1 MSPKSNKP
9 SPSAKPSPAKP
20 SPAKKPVDHTVAVN
34 TAAISSATK
43 TKTPSKRKSNANIPL
58 YAGVVAI
65 IALIIGLVYVRTN
78 DRGLPSETQKIP
90 DSGPSL
96 HMGSVDEPLPAPY
109 NSNPPTSG
117 WHVGNQT
124 APWGIQKT
132 QLDDKITVHNLE
144 HGGIIVHYKASL
156 DANSVAELELLAR
169 DLQRSNP
176 CLILMPRADDQMPA
190 PVVATAW
197 NHMLELQSVDSE
209 KITGF
214 FSALVGRGPE
224 AVCRPL

>member
-9 SPSAKPSPAKP
+9 TPNTKQTKPA
-20 SPAKKPVDHTVAVN
+20 PAKKPVDHTVAMDTATIKRTT
-34 TAAISSATK
+34 TAATR
-43 TKTPSKRKSNANIPL
+43 RKSKNVNLPL
-58 YAGVVAI
+58 YAGIIDI
-65 IALIIGLVYVRTN
+65 IALVIGLIYIRTA
-78 DRGLPSETQKIP
+78 DRGLPSETKQIP

-96 HMGSVDEPLPAPY
+96 HIGSVDDPLPAPF

-156 DANSVAELELLAR
+156 DINSVAELEVLAR
-169 DLQRSNP
+169 DLQRTNP
-176 CLILMPRADDQMPA
+176 CLILMPRPDDQMPA

-197 NHMLELQSVDSE
+197 NHMLELQNVDSE

-214 FSALVGRGPE
+214 FTALVGRGPE
-224 AVCRPL
+224 AVCRPM

>member
-9 SPSAKPSPAKP
+9 TPNTKQTKPA
-20 SPAKKPVDHTVAVN
+20 PAKKPVDHTVAMDTATIKRTT
-34 TAAISSATK
+34 TAATR
-43 TKTPSKRKSNANIPL
+43 RKSKNVNLPL
-58 YAGVVAI
+58 YAGIIAI
-65 IALIIGLVYVRTN
+65 IALVIGLIYIRTA

-96 HMGSVDEPLPAPY
+96 HLGSVDDPLPAPF

-156 DANSVAELELLAR
+156 DINSVAELEVLAR
-169 DLQRSNP
+169 DLQRTNP
-176 CLILMPRADDQMPA
+176 CLILMPRPDDQMPA

-197 NHMLELQSVDSE
+197 NHMLELQNVDSE

-214 FSALVGRGPE
+214 FTALVGRGPE
-224 AVCRPL
+224 AVCRPM

>member
-9 SPSAKPSPAKP
+9 TQNTKPAPS
-20 SPAKKPVDHTVAVN
+20 KKPVDHTVAMD
-34 TAAISSATK
+34 TATISRTTK
-43 TKTPSKRKSNANIPL
+43 PKPPAKRKSNVNIPL
-58 YAGVVAI
+58 YAGIVAI
-65 IALIIGLVYVRTN
+65 IALVVGLVYVRTD

-144 HGGIIVHYKASL
+144 HGGVIVHYKESL
-156 DANSVAELELLAR
+156 DVNSVAELEVLAR
-169 DLQRSNP
+169 DLQRNNP
-176 CLILMPRADDQMPA
+176 CLILMPRPDDQMPA
-190 PVVATAW
+190 PVVVTAW
-197 NHMLELQSVDSE
+197 NHMLELQNVDSE

-214 FSALVGRGPE
+214 FTALVGRGPE
-224 AVCRPL
+224 AVCRPM

>member
-9 SPSAKPSPAKP
+9 TQNTKPA
-20 SPAKKPVDHTVAVN
+20 PAKKPADHTVAMD
-34 TAAISSATK
+34 TATISRSTK
-43 TKTPSKRKSNANIPL
+43 PKTPAKRKSNGNIPL
-58 YAGVVAI
+58 YAGIVAV
-65 IALIIGLVYVRTN
+65 IALVIGLVYVRTA
-78 DRGLPSETQKIP
+78 DRGLPSETKKIP

-96 HMGSVDEPLPAPY
+96 HMGSVDDPLPAPF

-156 DANSVAELELLAR
+156 DVNAVAELEVLAR

-176 CLILMPRADDQMPA
+176 CLILMPRPDDQMPA

-197 NHMLELQSVDSE
+197 NHMLELQSVDSD

-214 FSALVGRGPE
+214 FTALVGRGPE
-224 AVCRPL
+224 AVCRPM

>member
-1 MSPKSNKP
+1 MSPKNNKP
-9 SPSAKPSPAKP
+9 TPNTKQTKPA
-20 SPAKKPVDHTVAVN
+20 PAKKPVDHTVAMDTATIKRTT
-34 TAAISSATK
+34 TAAT
-43 TKTPSKRKSNANIPL
+43 KRKSKNANLPL
-58 YAGVVAI
+58 YAGI
-65 IALIIGLVYVRTN
+65 IAVIALVIGLVYVRTA
-78 DRGLPSETQKIP
+78 DRGLPSETKKIP

-96 HMGSVDEPLPAPY
+96 HIGSVDDPLPAPF

-144 HGGIIVHYKASL
+144 HGGVIVHYKASL
-156 DANSVAELELLAR
+156 DVNSVAELEVLAR
-169 DLQRSNP
+169 DLQRTNP
-176 CLILMPRADDQMPA
+176 CLILMPRPDDQMPA

-197 NHMLELQSVDSE
+197 NHMLELQSVDSD

-214 FSALVGRGPE
+214 FNALVGRGPE
-224 AVCRPL
+224 AVCRPM

>member
-9 SPSAKPSPAKP
+9 TQNTKPT
-20 SPAKKPVDHTVAVN
+20 PAKKPVDHTVAMD
-34 TAAISSATK
+34 TATINRATK
-43 TKTPSKRKSNANIPL
+43 TKTPAKRKSNVNLPL

-65 IALIIGLVYVRTN
+65 IALVIGLIYVRTA
-78 DRGLPSETQKIP
+78 DRGLPSETKKIP

-96 HMGSVDEPLPAPY
+96 HLGSVDEPLPAPF

-132 QLDDKITVHNLE
+132 PLDDKITVHNLE
-144 HGGIIVHYKASL
+144 HGGIIVHYKESL
-156 DANSVAELELLAR
+156 DVNSVAELEVLAR

-197 NHMLELQSVDSE
+197 NHMLELQSVDSD

-214 FSALVGRGPE
+214 FTALVGRGPE
-224 AVCRPL
+224 AVCRPM

>member
-9 SPSAKPSPAKP
+9 QQNTKPAPTN
-20 SPAKKPVDHTVAVN
+20 KPVDHTVAVD
-34 TAAISSATK
+34 TATINRATK
-43 TKTPSKRKSNANIPL
+43 TKTPAKRKSTVNVPL

-65 IALIIGLVYVRTN
+65 IALIIGLVYVRTA
-78 DRGLPSETQKIP
+78 DRGLPSETKKIA

-96 HMGSVDEPLPAPY
+96 HMGSVNDPLPAPF

-132 QLDDKITVHNLE
+132 ALDDKITVHNLE
-144 HGGIIVHYKASL
+144 HGGIIVHYKESL
-156 DANSVAELELLAR
+156 DVNSVAELEVLAR

-176 CLILMPRADDQMPA
+176 CLILMPRPDDQMPA

-197 NHMLELQSVDSE
+197 NHMLELQSVDTD
-209 KITGF
+209 KITSF
-214 FSALVGRGPE
+214 FTALVGRGPE
-224 AVCRPL
+224 AVCRPM

>member
-1 MSPKSNKP
+1 MSPKSNKRP
-9 SPSAKPSPAKP
+9 STGNTPLQNRKPI
-20 SPAKKPVDHTVAVN
+20 DHTVAMSTSTMSRPN
-34 TAAISSATK
+34 KPKPGAS
-43 TKTPSKRKSNANIPL
+43 RRSNKNMPL
-58 YAGVVAI
+58 YAGIVAI
-65 IALIIGLVYVRTN
+65 IALIAGLIYTRTA
-78 DRGLPSETQKIP
+78 DRGLPSETQQIP

-96 HMGSVDEPLPAPY
+96 HMGSVDEPLPAPF

-132 QLDDKITVHNLE
+132 PLDDKITVHNLE

-156 DANSVAELELLAR
+156 DANSVATLETLAR
-169 DLQRSNP
+169 DLQRTNP
-176 CLILMPRADDQMPA
+176 CLILIPRADDQMPA

-214 FSALVGRGPE
+214 FNALVGRGPE
-224 AVCRPL
+224 AVCNPL

>member
-9 SPSAKPSPAKP
+9 TPNTKPA
-20 SPAKKPVDHTVAVN
+20 PAKKPVDHTVAMDTATIKRTT
-34 TAAISSATK
+34 TAATR
-43 TKTPSKRKSNANIPL
+43 RKSKNVNLPL
-58 YAGVVAI
+58 YAGIIAI
-65 IALIIGLVYVRTN
+65 IALVIGLIYIRTA
-78 DRGLPSETQKIP
+78 DRGLPSETKKIP

-96 HMGSVDEPLPAPY
+96 HLGSVDDPLPAPF

-156 DANSVAELELLAR
+156 DVNSVAELEVLAR

-176 CLILMPRADDQMPA
+176 CLILMPRPDDQMPA

-197 NHMLELQSVDSE
+197 NHMLELQNVDSE

-214 FSALVGRGPE
+214 FTALVGRGPE
-224 AVCRPL
+224 AVCRPM

>member
-9 SPSAKPSPAKP
+9 TPNTKQTKPA
-20 SPAKKPVDHTVAVN
+20 PAKKPVDHTVAMDTATIKRTT
-34 TAAISSATK
+34 TAATR
-43 TKTPSKRKSNANIPL
+43 RKSKNVNLPL
-58 YAGVVAI
+58 YAGIIAI
-65 IALIIGLVYVRTN
+65 IALVIGLIYIRTA

-96 HMGSVDEPLPAPY
+96 HLGSVDDPLPAPF

-156 DANSVAELELLAR
+156 DVNSVAELEVLAR
-169 DLQRSNP
+169 DLQRTNP
-176 CLILMPRADDQMPA
+176 CLILMPRPDDQMPA

-197 NHMLELQSVDSE
+197 NHMLELQNVDSE

-214 FSALVGRGPE
+214 FTALVGRGPE
-224 AVCRPL
+224 AVCRPM

>member
-9 SPSAKPSPAKP
+9 TPNTKQTKPA
-20 SPAKKPVDHTVAVN
+20 PAKKPVDHTVAMDTATIKRTT
-34 TAAISSATK
+34 TAATR
-43 TKTPSKRKSNANIPL
+43 RKSKNVNLPL
-58 YAGVVAI
+58 YAGIIAI
-65 IALIIGLVYVRTN
+65 IALVIGLIYIRTA

-96 HMGSVDEPLPAPY
+96 HLGSVDDPLPAPF

-124 APWGIQKT
+124 APWGIQNT

-156 DANSVAELELLAR
+156 NVNSVAELEVLAR
-169 DLQRSNP
+169 DLQRTNP
-176 CLILMPRADDQMPA
+176 CLILMPRPDDQMPA

-197 NHMLELQSVDSE
+197 NHMLELQNVDSE

-214 FSALVGRGPE
+214 FTALVGRGPE
-224 AVCRPL
+224 AVCRPM